1 MRGGKEGFLA
11 GFLFHPVIWTAAV
24 LARDAHSMTVGTS
37 ASTRGL
43 ACALLR
49 IQHMEGTIYLPS
61 IVLELLTGTMERS
74 QVA

>member
-1 MRGGKEGFLA
+1 
-11 GFLFHPVIWTAAV
+11 
-24 LARDAHSMTVGTS
+24 MTVGTS

-61 IVLELLTGTMERS
+61 IVLELLTGTMEHS